1 MLKLVGLNYSLWK
14 LKVRNTYWYAKIYG
28 GWHSTTRPS
37 LTTSMYRLIH
47 LKLVTYIRC
56 FIDMS
61 LYNNCNEETNVEVLW
76 KKIGSMFENKN
87 VVNKFLVL
95 RKIVRLRY

>member
-1 MLKLVGLNYSLWK
+1 MAGSILI
-14 LKVRNTYWYAKIYG
+14 KIISETFG
-28 GWHSTTRPS
+28 CECSSEIKSQTR
-37 LTTSMYRLIH
+37 SMD
-47 LKLVTYIRC
+47 YIRY

-61 LYNNCNEETNVEVLW
+61 LCNYLNEETKEEVFW
-76 KKIGSMFENKN
+76 KKISTVFENKN